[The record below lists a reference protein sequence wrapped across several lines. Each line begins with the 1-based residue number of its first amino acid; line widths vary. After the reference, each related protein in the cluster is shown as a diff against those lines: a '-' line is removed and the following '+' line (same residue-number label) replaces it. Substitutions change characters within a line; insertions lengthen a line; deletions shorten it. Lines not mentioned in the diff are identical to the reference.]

1 MLIFGKRPEPPPS
14 TSTGPKKNGPWQRTL
29 AFSEF
34 SLLSV
39 WVCVKITHSNRWHS
53 VGWAGAFLLGSQ
65 APFGFLGPHMGCG
78 RALAGAG
85 SYSIS
90 VQPTPSPSAS
100 NHFCTQFC
108 PHEFF
113 FLSFMKSQLFCF
125 RCQFATKCSGFKSFV
140 AFNRNFLALC
150 TVCWG
155 PSTTNLNWHFQ
166 TKQKDELNIKGFA
179 QKQKYPLNHCDAN
192 KEYHETVAQHRHQ
205 AQK

>member
-1 MLIFGKRPEPPPS
+1 MLIFGKRPVPLPS
-14 TSTGPKKNGPWQRTL
+14 TGTGPKKIGPWQRTL
-29 AFSEF
+29 SFSAF

-39 WVCVKITHSNRWHS
+39 WVCAKITHSNRWHT

-65 APFGFLGPHMGCG
+65 APFGFPGPHMGCG

-113 FLSFMKSQLFCF
+113 FSSVKFFEITIILFSLSICNQVAMVLKVLLLLIETFSHCA
-125 RCQFATKCSGFKSFV
+125 QFAE
-140 AFNRNFLALC
+140 A
-150 TVCWG
+150 
-155 PSTTNLNWHFQ
+155 PPPQ
-166 TKQKDELNIKGFA
+166 I
-179 QKQKYPLNHCDAN
+179 
-192 KEYHETVAQHRHQ
+192 
-205 AQK
+205 